1 MGNSF
6 HTSTGRGSRGFS
18 GSRGRVGYNSGTL
31 IYREDVPAQLPTLLE
46 AEGLRQLLDKFK
58 DSKITSPRRPPRP
71 DYGTVGTAIKLRT
84 NFFAVKLLKQP
95 IYSYVV
101 DITPHPVSNRLK
113 TRIFQLLEQNPT
125 IVQHI
130 AYIAHDRCQTL
141 VSARKLPQPLNVI
154 VSFQPGQD
162 FAISIMLDREF
173 DPNEMTRCVL

>member
-1 MGNSF
+1 VGNSF
-6 HTSTGRGSRGFS
+6 HTAQEGVAVDLVALAVVADTTLGPYLSGGCSRTAS
-18 GSRGRVGYNSGTL
+18 
-31 IYREDVPAQLPTLLE
+31 E
-46 AEGLRQLLDKFK
+46 AEGLQQLVDTFK
-58 DSKITSPRRPPRP
+58 DLTSRPPESHCVP
-71 DYGTVGTAIKLRT
+71 TT